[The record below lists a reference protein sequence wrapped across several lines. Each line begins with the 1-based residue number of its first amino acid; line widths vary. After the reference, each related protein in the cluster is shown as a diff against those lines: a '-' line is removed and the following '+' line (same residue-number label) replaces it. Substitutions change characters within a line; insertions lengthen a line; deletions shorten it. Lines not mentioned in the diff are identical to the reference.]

1 VDWLKGILGN
11 FVFHGFDSETSSIR
25 IGITGSG
32 IAPNYKI
39 EHPSRP
45 FVFQIGTQKFKLTG
59 TPARTFNGRSHEEMT
74 ELDDLE
80 RHDEHWSL
88 ATIKFIE
95 TRALLARISQSKST
109 H

>member
-1 VDWLKGILGN
+1 LTGVLSN
-11 FVFHGFDSETSSIR
+11 FVSNGYDSEVSAIR

-39 EHPSRP
+39 EEPSKP
-45 FVFQIGTQKFKLTG
+45 FILEIGAQKFEMTE
-59 TPARTFNGRSHEEMT
+59 TPARTFNGRNHTEMT

-80 RHDEHWSL
+80 RHDENWSA

-95 TRALLARISQSKST
+95 AKALLAKLAQSKST
-109 H
+109 Y